1 MREHI
6 TNSPSQTRKI
16 AEILAKKILRTPLE
30 KKALILRLEG
40 DLGGGKTTFL
50 QGFAKGLG
58 IKEKILSP
66 TFVIMKKYKI
76 PTGLMGKFQ
85 SFYHIDCYRIKK
97 QKEILNLEFK
107 EIISNPK
114 NIIAIEWAEKIKKML
129 PQDAFSIKFDFLSK
143 NKRKIKLSEVRPRTA
158 LFRFFCRLVI
168 NWL

>member
-66 TFVIMKKYKI
+66 TFVIIKKYRI
-76 PTGLMGKFQ
+76 PTGRMGKFQ

-97 QKEILNLEFK
+97 PKEILNLEFK

-129 PQDAFSIKFDFLSK
+129 SQDAFSIKFDFLSK
-143 NKRKIKLSEVRPRTA
+143 NKRKIKLSEV
-158 LFRFFCRLVI
+158 
-168 NWL
+168 

>member
-16 AEILAKKILRTPLE
+16 AEILAKKILKTPLE

-66 TFVIMKKYKI
+66 TFVIIKKYKI
-76 PTGLMGKFQ
+76 PAGQAGLSVGQVSRLQ

-97 QKEILNLEFK
+97 PKEILNLEFK

-143 NKRKIKLSEVRPRTA
+143 NKRKIKLSEV
-158 LFRFFCRLVI
+158 
-168 NWL
+168 